1 MPILTI
7 METPTS
13 FFLTNEFHD
22 SDELLLLSIRVL
34 QKMNTR
40 LKTRS
45 KSLDTCHKLVE
56 FFKN

>member
-22 SDELLLLSIRVL
+22 SVELLLLSIRVL
-34 QKMNTR
+34 QKMNTTTENT
-40 LKTRS
+40 K
-45 KSLDTCHKLVE
+45 
-56 FFKN
+56 